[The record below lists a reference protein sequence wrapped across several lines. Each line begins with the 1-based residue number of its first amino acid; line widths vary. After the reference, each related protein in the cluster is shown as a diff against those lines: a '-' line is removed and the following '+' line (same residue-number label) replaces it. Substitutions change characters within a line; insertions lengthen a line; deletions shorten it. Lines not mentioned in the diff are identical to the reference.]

1 MNLDISLI
9 DQIIQGL
16 YSVCFIYLMCA
27 NLLPVI
33 DILRLIPKKF
43 IKDQSNDI
51 TEQSPRSSENSNS
64 GSL

>member
-9 DQIIQGL
+9 DQIIQGM
-16 YSVCFIYLMCA
+16 YAVCFIYLMCA
-27 NLLPVI
+27 SLLPVI